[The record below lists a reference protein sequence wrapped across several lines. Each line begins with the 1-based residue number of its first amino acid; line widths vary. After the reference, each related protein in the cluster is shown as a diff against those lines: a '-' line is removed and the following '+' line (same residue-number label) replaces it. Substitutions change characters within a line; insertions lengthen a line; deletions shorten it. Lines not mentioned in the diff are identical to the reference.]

1 MVIARCE
8 SLILEQGMDD
18 ALERTRAYVHAG
30 ADGIMIHSRKKDPS
44 EIFEFVEKFRAE
56 FPDVYLVVVPTT
68 FDMVYEEEWAERNVN
83 IVIYANHLVRAAFP
97 AMRNTA
103 ETILKNGRCKEANEQ
118 ILPIKEVLTLIPEQ

>member
-1 MVIARCE
+1 MGQYLPPTYCVPD
-8 SLILEQGMDD
+8 LVK
-18 ALERTRAYVHAG
+18 RTLCHTSVT
-30 ADGIMIHSRKKDPS
+30 
-44 EIFEFVEKFRAE
+44 
-56 FPDVYLVVVPTT
+56 VVPTT